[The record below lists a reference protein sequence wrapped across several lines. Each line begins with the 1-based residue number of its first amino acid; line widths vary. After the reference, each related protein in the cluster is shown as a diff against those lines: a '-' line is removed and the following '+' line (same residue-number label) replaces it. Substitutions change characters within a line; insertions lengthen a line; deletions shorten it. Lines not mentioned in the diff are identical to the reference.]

1 MLFFIENHPRSKN
14 LFLNAITEIK
24 SEQDSII
31 DKLIKEVKVEE
42 EPEPYYFDIGLEED
56 TENFT
61 DDYLKSECEQ
71 PISNHSTNNDIIIPE
86 PVEVIEDSN
95 DKKVHKCHQCN
106 ESFVTLVKLGYHQ
119 NRSHRYILITLLLLI
134 FHFFP
139 VYVNKQPITFLFTF
153 FLAKWQV
160 NTNVHLVIN
169 PSPIVQN
176 SEYISKQFT
185 KKRKLNAP
193 CVIGKRNLPLE
204 NMFNYFYI
212 LAHKSWIE
220 K

>member
-1 MLFFIENHPRSKN
+1 MPLKIMTNLCLILAIFHAFFVENHPRSKN

-71 PISNHSTNNDIIIPE
+71 PISNHSTNNDVVVPE

-139 VYVNKQPITFLFTF
+139 ACKQTADNFFVYF
-153 FLAKWQV
+153 FS
-160 NTNVHLVIN
+160 T
-169 PSPIVQN
+169 
-176 SEYISKQFT
+176 
-185 KKRKLNAP
+185 
-193 CVIGKRNLPLE
+193 
-204 NMFNYFYI
+204 
-212 LAHKSWIE
+212 
-220 K
+220 

>member
-1 MLFFIENHPRSKN
+1 MLNTGYFSCFFVENHPRSKN

-86 PVEVIEDSN
+86 PVEVIEGSN
-95 DKKVHKCHQCN
+95 EKKVHKCHQCN

-119 NRSHRYILITLLLLI
+119 NRSHRYILITFLLLI

-139 VYVNKQPITFLFTF
+139 ACKQTADNFFVYF
-153 FLAKWQV
+153 FS
-160 NTNVHLVIN
+160 T
-169 PSPIVQN
+169 
-176 SEYISKQFT
+176 
-185 KKRKLNAP
+185 
-193 CVIGKRNLPLE
+193 
-204 NMFNYFYI
+204 
-212 LAHKSWIE
+212 
-220 K
+220 

>member
-1 MLFFIENHPRSKN
+1 MTNLCLILAVFHGFFIENHPRSKN

-61 DDYLKSECEQ
+61 DDYLKPECEQ

-95 DKKVHKCHQCN
+95 EKKVHKCHQCN

-119 NRSHRYILITLLLLI
+119 NRSHRYLLFTLI
-134 FHFFP
+134 FVDFALFSCICNQTANNFF
-139 VYVNKQPITFLFTF
+139 VYF
-153 FLAKWQV
+153 F
-160 NTNVHLVIN
+160 
-169 PSPIVQN
+169 
-176 SEYISKQFT
+176 F
-185 KKRKLNAP
+185 
-193 CVIGKRNLPLE
+193 
-204 NMFNYFYI
+204 
-212 LAHKSWIE
+212 
-220 K
+220 